1 MTYNE
6 DIKWFVVQI
15 KPNSYNL
22 ASRNLE
28 RQGFETFIPKMSIT
42 NRKNNKFVAKDVC
55 VFPGYIFVSF
65 DTKLVGWTRINS
77 TYGVSRIISF
87 NKKPAEISY
96 NLILELKKRYY
107 YNQFLP
113 ENVKLQN
120 GDRIKMYNGPFA
132 DFFAKVESLDN
143 NSSIWVLLEYARKL
157 KRLKLVNGATVKYNR
172 V

>member
-15 KPNSYNL
+15 KPNSCNL

-65 DTKLVGWTRINS
+65 DTKLVG
-77 TYGVSRIISF
+77 
-87 NKKPAEISY
+87 
-96 NLILELKKRYY
+96 
-107 YNQFLP
+107 
-113 ENVKLQN
+113 
-120 GDRIKMYNGPFA
+120 
-132 DFFAKVESLDN
+132 
-143 NSSIWVLLEYARKL
+143 
-157 KRLKLVNGATVKYNR
+157 
-172 V
+172 